1 MISEITGLLWPLLFI
16 MIFAV
21 LLFEIKGISKNLK
34 SMAAGPD
41 RVQINCDIGK
51 ADALKKLQYLI
62 EKVFQNDDIPKQEL
76 LAEISR
82 QIKAI
87 NNYILYSAG
96 AENRAKTRKN
106 VNIVARVQRK
116 NGEKAAARIHE
127 ISNASMKFE
136 TAQRLK
142 VNEIVTVTFPEEQR
156 LNELEQFP
164 ETVMVRRIEPVET
177 GFIYGA
183 QDPAYVQI
191 GAAA

>member
-1 MISEITGLLWPLLFI
+1 MIYEITQLLWPLSFI
-16 MIFAV
+16 MIFLV
-21 LLFEIKGISKNLK
+21 LLPEIKTILK
-34 SMAAGPD
+34 RVRSMDAEPGGVHFNFDA
-41 RVQINCDIGK
+41 GK

-62 EKVFQNDDIPKQEL
+62 EKVFQSEDIPKQEIM
-76 LAEISR
+76 AEINR

-96 AENRAKTRKN
+96 VENRAKTRKDVN
-106 VNIVARVQRK
+106 VVARVQRK

-127 ISNASMKFE
+127 INNISMKFE

-156 LNELEQFP
+156 SNELERFP